1 MNVVAVPVLIDQ
13 SIEEIKVMP
22 ALLWVAFWSSM
33 MATIAACF
41 GEAPRPI
48 AHEKND

>member
-1 MNVVAVPVLIDQ
+1 
-13 SIEEIKVMP
+13 MP

-33 MATIAACF
+33 MATTAAYF

-48 AHEKND
+48 AHKKND